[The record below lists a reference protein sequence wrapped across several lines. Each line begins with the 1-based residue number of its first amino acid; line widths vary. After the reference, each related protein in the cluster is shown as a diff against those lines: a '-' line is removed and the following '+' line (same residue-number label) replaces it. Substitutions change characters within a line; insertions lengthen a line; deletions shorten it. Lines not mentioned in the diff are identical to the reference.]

1 MGTNRVKA
9 FPRPPVPGSSSR
21 AASCSSRKSAKEA
34 HAMVLPDPRHAI
46 VHLDSEFE
54 VDLGKERSWLKPI
67 VERSGQWPEG
77 WSL

>member
-1 MGTNRVKA
+1 
-9 FPRPPVPGSSSR
+9 
-21 AASCSSRKSAKEA
+21 
-34 HAMVLPDPRHAI
+34 MVLPDPRHAI